1 MLASVR
7 KMSKKLCLQIVGYM
21 QWKEVNDNIMDCFRS
36 LKEHV
41 YFAHVTLACE
51 DDQQLEALK
60 VVLASSSPVFQNILK
75 RNKHSH
81 PILHMRGMNFEDLSA
96 IQTIEQRH

>member
-1 MLASVR
+1 MFVQRALVMALPTNCR
-7 KMSKKLCLQIVGYM
+7 LQ
-21 QWKEVNDNIMDCFRS
+21 WNEVNDNIMDCFRS

-41 YFAHVTLACE
+41 YFADVTLACK
-51 DDQQLEALK
+51 DDQQLEVLK

-81 PILHMRGMNFEDLSA
+81 PILHMRGMNFKDLSA